1 MKYRREKKKIKK
13 PRVSIKM
20 NTGTRVQKNAKKVIH
35 RKSKY
40 KNGIN
45 IKRVDIKEKVSEIL
59 KKAGEIDLKEF
70 AKKLANFHNYSLCNY
85 FMIMIQKPTAS
96 QCAGFYAWKKLGRY
110 IKKGEKGIMI
120 LAPREYIPREI
131 RQDDT
136 LTDEQKEQQKRVCF
150 VSAYVFDISQTD
162 GKELPPTTEVE
173 KCNVSYQSL
182 KTKVEKKYPVIE
194 EAMEYLKS
202 GHTNGKEI
210 FLNSIKTEQ
219 EKVCVL
225 LHELAHIELEH
236 AGISN
241 QVENP
246 LTKKQ
251 KETEAELL
259 AYITA
264 SGMGIE
270 YKAENY
276 LAYYKTKLNWD
287 LLNRLNKGYSKMKKL
302 IAVV

>member
-1 MKYRREKKKIKK
+1 M
-13 PRVSIKM
+13 
-20 NTGTRVQKNAKKVIH
+20 
-35 RKSKY
+35 SK
-40 KNGIN
+40 
-45 IKRVDIKEKVSEIL
+45 VDIKEKVSEIL
-59 KKAGEIDLKEF
+59 KKAGKIDLKKF
-70 AKKLANFHNYSLCNY
+70 AKTLANFHNYSLCNC
-85 FMIMIQKPTAS
+85 FMIMIQKSNAS
-96 QCAGFYAWKKLGRY
+96 QCAGFHAWKKLGRY

-131 RQDDT
+131 KQDDT
-136 LTDEQKEQQKRVCF
+136 LTDEQKKEQKRVCF
-150 VSAYVFDISQTD
+150 VSAHVFDISQTD

-173 KCNVSYQSL
+173 KCNVSYQDL
-182 KTKVEKKYPVIE
+182 KIKVEKKYPVIE
-194 EAMEYLKS
+194 KAMEYLKS
-202 GHTNGKEI
+202 GYTNGKEI

-241 QVENP
+241 QENP
-246 LTKKQ
+246 LTKNQ

-264 SGMGIE
+264 SGMGVE

-276 LAYYKTKLNWD
+276 LACYKTKLNWD
-287 LLNRLNKGYSKMKKL
+287 LLNRLNKGYLRMKKL